1 MVEMRLK
8 TTPFEFDGKL
18 FELRC
23 NMNVLA
29 DVQDAY
35 GGNFSKALNGKA
47 RSVLHFL
54 AAMLNDYADSVGWEE
69 RYTSRDVG
77 RALRP
82 SQLTEMTLLVMPLV
96 TDALMSDDEPEPEP
110 EAAEGDEA
118 KN

>member
-1 MVEMRLK
+1 MRLK
-8 TTPFEFDGKL
+8 TTPFEFDGKT

-29 DVQDAY
+29 DVQEAY
-35 GGNFSKALNGKA
+35 GGIFSKALDGTA

-54 AAMLNDYADSVGWEE
+54 AAMLNDYAESVGWDE

-82 SQLTEMTLLVMPLV
+82 SQLNEMTLLVMPLV
-96 TDALMSDDEPEPEP
+96 TDALKGDDEPESEP

>member
-8 TTPFEFDGKL
+8 TTPFEFDGKN
-18 FELRC
+18 FELCC

-29 DVQDAY
+29 DVQEEY
-35 GGNFSKALNGKA
+35 GGNISKALNGTA
-47 RSVLHFL
+47 RGALTFL

-82 SQLTEMTLLVMPLV
+82 SQLDDLTSIVMSLVADSLK
-96 TDALMSDDEPEPEP
+96 SDDEPEASGE
-110 EAAEGDEA
+110 DEE

>member
-8 TTPFEFDGKL
+8 TTPFEFDGKI

-29 DVQDAY
+29 DVQETY
-35 GGNFSKALNGKA
+35 GGSISKALNGTA

-54 AAMLNDYADSVGWEE
+54 AAMLNDYAESVGWEE

-82 SQLTEMTLLVMPLV
+82 AQLKEVTLLVMPLV
-96 TDALMSDDEPEPEP
+96 TDSLKGDDEPEP
-110 EAAEGDEA
+110 EAAEGDEE